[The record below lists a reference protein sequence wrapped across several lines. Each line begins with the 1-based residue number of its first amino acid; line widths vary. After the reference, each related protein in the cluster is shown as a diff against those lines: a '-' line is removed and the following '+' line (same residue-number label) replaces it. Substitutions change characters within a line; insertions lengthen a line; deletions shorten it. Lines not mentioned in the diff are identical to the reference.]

1 MAALPVSVFSSIT
14 EKLCCLIPSKSN
26 GYRVGNN
33 TVLKDNQVPKNFMK
47 NETEKK
53 KSEKKNHPQISTPV
67 DEKASCCSYLKTNL
81 HPGNIQHIQH
91 RDKSRLAMP
100 DPFPRRKHGY
110 L

>member
-53 KSEKKNHPQISTPV
+53 KSEKKIT
-67 DEKASCCSYLKTNL
+67 LK
-81 HPGNIQHIQH
+81 
-91 RDKSRLAMP
+91 LALRWM
-100 DPFPRRKHGY
+100 RK
-110 L
+110 LLVAAT

>member
-1 MAALPVSVFSSIT
+1 
-14 EKLCCLIPSKSN
+14 
-26 GYRVGNN
+26 
-33 TVLKDNQVPKNFMK
+33 MK

-110 L
+110 LQVLEFKNNGQVLDGKLV